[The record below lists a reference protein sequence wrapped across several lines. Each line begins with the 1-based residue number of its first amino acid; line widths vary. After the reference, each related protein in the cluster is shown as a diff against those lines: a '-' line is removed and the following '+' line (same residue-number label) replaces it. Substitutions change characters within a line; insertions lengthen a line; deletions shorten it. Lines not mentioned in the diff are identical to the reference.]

1 MATLL
6 GTPYKRGKS
15 DIINA
20 YDRPETFIE
29 EGLAVVET
37 SNTTIKAFDGTKG
50 FPCGVMGHTEHK
62 GASVIKAG
70 QEVAVQL
77 DDNVQAIDPELEK
90 VYVTS
95 DGKFTNDANPDGD
108 GEPQNLQ
115 VNAIWVDTGD
125 GEYCVLENG
134 IVSGAGKRSNQK
146 CAFISFVG
154 GL

>member
-15 DIINA
+15 DVINA
-20 YDRPETFIE
+20 YDKPAEFIE

-37 SNTTIKAFDGTKG
+37 SNVTIAKYSGSNG
-50 FPCGVMGHTEHK
+50 VVCGVMGHTEHK
-62 GASVIKAG
+62 GASAVKCG

-77 DDNVQAIDPELEK
+77 VDDVQTIATTDS

-95 DGKFTNDANPDGD
+95 AGKFTNVSTSNT
-108 GEPQNLQ
+108 Q
-115 VNAIWVDTGD
+115 VNATWCKID
-125 GEYCVLENG
+125 GAIIRDNG
-134 IVSGAGKRSNQK
+134 VVSGANKRENQK

>member
-29 EGLAVVET
+29 EGVAVVET
-37 SNTTIKAFDGTKG
+37 SNTTIAKFDGSNG
-50 FPCGVMGHTEHK
+50 VICGVMGHTEHK

-77 DDNVQAIDPELEK
+77 SSEVTAIDPKLER
-90 VYVTS
+90 VYVTA
-95 DGKFTNDANPDGD
+95 DGLFTNDEGAEGSENTP
-108 GEPQNLQ
+108 

-125 GEYCVLENG
+125 GEYCVMENG
-134 IVSGAGKRSNQK
+134 IVSGSSKRSNQK

>member
-20 YDRPETFIE
+20 YDRPANIIE

-37 SNTTIKAFDGTKG
+37 SNVTIAKFDGSNG
-50 FPCGVMGHTEHK
+50 IVCGVMGHTEHK
-62 GASVIKAG
+62 GASAVKCG

-77 DDNVQAIDPELEK
+77 DAGVETIAITDN

-95 DGKFTNDANPDGD
+95 AGKFTNASSGNT
-108 GEPQNLQ
+108 Q
-115 VNAIWVDTGD
+115 VNATWCNID
-125 GEYCVLENG
+125 GVIIRDNG
-134 IVSGAGKRSNQK
+134 VVSGSDKRENQK

>member
-6 GTPYKRGKS
+6 GTPYKRGRS
-15 DIINA
+15 DVINA
-20 YDRPETFIE
+20 YDRPASFIE

-37 SNTTIKAFDGTKG
+37 SNTTIATYNGSNG
-50 FPCGVMGHTEHK
+50 IICGVMGHTEHK
-62 GASVIKAG
+62 GASAVKAG

-77 DDNVQAIDPELEK
+77 ASGVDSIDADDS

-95 DGKFTNDANPDGD
+95 SGLFTNTAGTSSENT
-108 GEPQNLQ
+108 Q
-115 VNAIWVDTGD
+115 VNAMWVKVD
-125 GEYCVLENG
+125 GAFIHTDG
-134 IVSGAGKRSNQK
+134 KVSGASARANQS

>member
-15 DIINA
+15 EIINA
-20 YDRPETFIE
+20 YEKPSTFIE
-29 EGLAVVET
+29 EGVCVVELT
-37 SNTTIKAFDGTKG
+37 NDTIAKYNGSNGI
-50 FPCGVMGHTEHK
+50 PCGVMGHTEHK
-62 GASVIKAG
+62 GASAVKAG

-77 DDNVQAIDPELEK
+77 ASGVTSIAITDS

-95 DGKFTNDANPDGD
+95 DGLFTNVSTSNT
-108 GEPQNLQ
+108 Q
-115 VNAIWVDTGD
+115 VNATWCKVDGAVVHSD
-125 GEYCVLENG
+125 GK
-134 IVSGAGKRSNQK
+134 VSGASARSNQA

>member
-15 DIINA
+15 DVINA

-29 EGLAVVET
+29 EGLAVKKKKKKKNAT
-37 SNTTIKAFDGTKG
+37 FNGSNGIV
-50 FPCGVMGHTEHK
+50 CGVMGHTEHK
-62 GASVIKAG
+62 GASAVKCG

-77 DDNVQAIDPELEK
+77 DAGVESIAITDN

-95 DGKFTNDANPDGD
+95 AGKFTNVASSNT
-108 GEPQNLQ
+108 Q
-115 VNAIWVDTGD
+115 VNATWCNID
-125 GEYCVLENG
+125 GAIIRENG
-134 IVSGAGKRSNQK
+134 VVSGASKRENQK

>member
-20 YDRPETFIE
+20 YNRPAQDIE

-37 SNTTIKAFDGTKG
+37 TNVDIAKYNGTNG
-50 FPCGVMGHTEHK
+50 IVCGVMGHTEHK
-62 GASVIKAG
+62 GASAVKAG

-77 DDNVQAIDPELEK
+77 DTAVSEINPTDG
-90 VYVTS
+90 VYVTAA
-95 DGKFTNDANPDGD
+95 GVFTNVESGNK
-108 GEPQNLQ
+108 Q
-115 VNAIWVDTGD
+115 VNAIWCKIDDMFVRND
-125 GEYCVLENG
+125 G
-134 IVSGAGKRSNQK
+134 IVTVGANARENVK

-154 GL
+154 GM

>member
-15 DIINA
+15 DVINA
-20 YDRPETFIE
+20 YEKPATFIE

-37 SNTTIKAFDGTKG
+37 SNTTIATYNGSNG
-50 FPCGVMGHTEHK
+50 VICGVMGHTEHK
-62 GASVIKAG
+62 GASAVKCG

-77 DDNVQAIDPELEK
+77 ASGIESISATDG

-95 DGKFTNDANPDGD
+95 SGKFSNVSTSNT
-108 GEPQNLQ
+108 Q
-115 VNAIWVDTGD
+115 VNAIWVKVD
-125 GEYCVLENG
+125 GAFIHADG
-134 IVSGAGKRSNQK
+134 KVSGASARANQS

-154 GL
+154 GM

>member
-6 GTPYKRGKS
+6 GTPYKRGRS

-37 SNTTIKAFDGTKG
+37 SNVTIATYNGSNG
-50 FPCGVMGHTEHK
+50 IICGVMGHTEHK
-62 GASVIKAG
+62 GASAVKAG

-77 DDNVQAIDPELEK
+77 DSSVSSISATDG

-95 DGKFTNDANPDGD
+95 AGKFTNVATSNT
-108 GEPQNLQ
+108 Q
-115 VNAIWVDTGD
+115 VNATWVKVD
-125 GEYCVLENG
+125 GAYVHADG
-134 IVSGAGKRSNQK
+134 KVSGASARLNQS

-154 GL
+154 GM

>member
-15 DIINA
+15 DVINA
-20 YDRPETFIE
+20 YEKPETFIE

-37 SNTTIKAFDGTKG
+37 SNVTIAKATGSNG
-50 FPCGVMGHTEHK
+50 IVCGVMGHTEHK
-62 GASVIKAG
+62 GASAVKAG

-77 DDNVQAIDPELEK
+77 DSGVASISDGDS
-90 VYVTS
+90 VYVTPNGQFS
-95 DGKFTNDANPDGD
+95 NTDNSSANT
-108 GEPQNLQ
+108 Q
-115 VNAIWVDTGD
+115 VNAIFVKVDGAYIHTD
-125 GEYCVLENG
+125 GK
-134 IVSGAGKRSNQK
+134 VSGASARSNQS